1 MSIFVLY
8 DKQQQASRCQIEQA
22 HLFHVRKPHQK
33 RDRTDGSN
41 FSIFYLMTKPFIFT
55 LLSKLGDFGFFVASF
70 FKWARQKPF
79 RVRLLIQQM
88 NSIGVDSTPIII
100 LVSFFTGAV
109 FALQTGYAFRLFNA
123 EALVGATVGLSLTR
137 EIAPVFAALMVAAR
151 AGSAMSAELGT
162 MRVTEQIDAMEAMAV
177 SPLQYL
183 LVPRVLA
190 ASIML
195 PLLTVIFNCVGF
207 LGAYLVGVGLLDIAE
222 GPFMHRMQ
230 IYVDGDDLFGGL
242 FKAAIFGFL
251 LALISCYQGY
261 HTKGGAKGVGQATTR
276 AVVYSSVT
284 ILIVDYFLTQWILEF
299 MGVK

>member
-1 MSIFVLY
+1 MMANFYNLSVT
-8 DKQQQASRCQIEQA
+8 
-22 HLFHVRKPHQK
+22 LF
-33 RDRTDGSN
+33 
-41 FSIFYLMTKPFIFT
+41 LT
-55 LLSKLGDFGFFVASF
+55 LVQKLGDFALFTGTFFR
-70 FKWARQKPF
+70 WARQKPF
-79 RVRLLIQQM
+79 RGTLLIQQM

-162 MRVTEQIDAMEAMAV
+162 MRVTEQIDALEAMAV
-177 SPLQYL
+177 NPLHYL

-190 ASIML
+190 STIML
-195 PLLTVIFNCVGF
+195 PVLTVIFNFVGF
-207 LGAYLVGVGLLDIAE
+207 LGAYLVGVILLEIPE

-230 IYVDGDDLFGGL
+230 VYVDADDLFGGL

-251 LALISCYQGY
+251 LSLLSCYQGY
-261 HTKGGAKGVGQATTR
+261 FTKGGAKGVGASTTR
-276 AVVYSSVT
+276 AVVVSSVT
-284 ILIVDYFLTQWILEF
+284 ILVVDYFLTQWILEVI
-299 MGVK
+299 GVN